1 MRRIRRQGWQVL
13 TVMSPPLEPALA
25 ELLLRLVELDS
36 GNYDTFVPH
45 VSGESNPEAELVG
58 HDDVL
63 IPPGPT
69 RELAARGFLNMEPTT
84 EKLGKFS
91 ISERGRKLAAQL
103 SSESEGPIDL
113 SWSAVEP
120 VLVAIHAA
128 WLRKGAPPIGLAG
141 TEVAARLELPGD
153 QLSVILTA
161 LEGDDWIEY
170 RQLVGQQLPQGIQ
183 PSAKAVRYLNRWPT
197 GDARELGEAFLAHL
211 DERIDA
217 EPDSEE
223 KSRLKATLQ
232 QGGTG
237 FRELLVEVVAAIAS
251 RQLEP

>member
-1 MRRIRRQGWQVL
+1 M
-13 TVMSPPLEPALA
+13 MSAPLEPPLA
-25 ELLLRLVELDS
+25 ELLLRLVELDGGS
-36 GNYDTFVPH
+36 YETFVPY

-69 RELAARGFLNMEPTT
+69 RELAARGSLDLELTT
-84 EKLGKFS
+84 KKLGKFT

-103 SSESEGPIDL
+103 SSESEGPVDL
-113 SWSAVEP
+113 SWPVVEP
-120 VLVAIHAA
+120 VLVGIHAA
-128 WLRKGAPPIGLAG
+128 WLGKGAPPIGLVGA
-141 TEVAARLELPGD
+141 EIAARLAMSPD
-153 QLSVILTA
+153 QLSAILTA
-161 LEGDDWIEY
+161 LAGDDWIEY
-170 RQLVGQQLPQGIQ
+170 RQLVGQQLPQGVR
-183 PSAKAVRYLNRWPT
+183 PSSKAIRYLNRWPI

-211 DERIDA
+211 DERIEA

-232 QGGTG
+232 HGGTG

>member
-1 MRRIRRQGWQVL
+1 MNA
-13 TVMSPPLEPALA
+13 PLEPPLA
-25 ELLLRLVELDS
+25 ELLLRLVELDGGS
-36 GNYDTFVPH
+36 YETFVPY
-45 VSGESNPEAELVG
+45 VSSESNPEAELVG

-69 RELAARGFLNMEPTT
+69 RELAARGFLDMEATT

-91 ISERGRKLAAQL
+91 ISERGRTLAAQL

-113 SWSAVEP
+113 SWTAVEP
-120 VLVAIHAA
+120 VLVGIHTA
-128 WLRKGAPPIGLAG
+128 WLREGAPPVGFAG
-141 TEVAARLELPGD
+141 AEIAARLKMSPGR
-153 QLSVILTA
+153 LSAILTA
-161 LEGDDWIEY
+161 LGDDDWIEY
-170 RQLVGQQLPQGIQ
+170 RQLVGPQLPQGVR
-183 PSAKAVRYLNRWPT
+183 PSAKAIRYLNRWPT
-197 GDARELGEAFLAHL
+197 GDARELGEAFLAKL